1 MREMATER
9 GISLIEI
16 GREAEHDGWIIDR
29 MLDERQKHLGETE
42 DNFII
47 DGRLAFHFSPQAVK
61 IFLRVESSEAAR
73 RIFRDATRSSVET
86 HIDLA
91 EAAHNIEVRRESENT
106 RYMQYYGIAIYDM
119 SLYDIVIDTTNKSP
133 EEVFDTVVWELE
145 KYRNRSAPAWH

>member
-1 MREMATER
+1 
-9 GISLIEI
+9 
-16 GREAEHDGWIIDR
+16 

-47 DGRLAFHFSPQAVK
+47 DGRLAFHFIPQAVK

-133 EEVFDTVVWELE
+133 EEVFDTVV
-145 KYRNRSAPAWH
+145 